1 MKTKINLN
9 SQNILNKKFETK
21 INGYDPNEVDAFLD
35 KVLEDYLHYEN
46 EIKNNLN
53 NLNFK
58 TNIIND
64 KEEKIVILT
73 TEKENLLSQIKNIS
87 NHEYKNSDLIKR
99 IAKLESKKI
108 DK

>member
-1 MKTKINLN
+1 MKTKLNLN
-9 SQNILNKKFETK
+9 SQSILDKKFETK
-21 INGYDPNEVDAFLD
+21 INGYDPNEVDIFLD
-35 KVLEDYLHYEN
+35 KILADYLYYEN

-64 KEEKIVILT
+64 KEEQILILT
-73 TEKENLLSQIKNIS
+73 TEKNNLLAQIKNAPKD
-87 NHEYKNSDLIKR
+87 EYKNIDLIKR
-99 IAKLESKKI
+99 IADLEAKKI